1 MNITREAEMANH
13 KPVAGDVYLPVFDIN
28 DPISGDI
35 LENTSSTDVDGD
47 AVRLN
52 FVNGQ
57 RIPQPANGSPATS
70 TTIEGE
76 YGTLTVYSDGS
87 YTYALDHSNP
97 VVVALGPGDE
107 LVEKFTFKISDGKG
121 ATDVGAFSIAID
133 LPERGDV
140 FANFEDVGQSDF
152 PTGYKGFDW
161 GAWRDGDDATV
172 QEGADGNHHLSGGV
186 FWTPIYSADG
196 GPFQIEQFEV
206 ANGTSD
212 YDNVLTIEG
221 QLNGNIVFSTT
232 VTVTADSMEAPQLI
246 DLSAYGDIDYL
257 LLDTNPIITETSGP
271 DYYGAKYDNFH
282 FLV

>member
-1 MNITREAEMANH
+1 MANH
-13 KPVAGDVYLPVFDIN
+13 KPVAVDVYLPVFDIN

-47 AVRLN
+47 RVRLN

-57 RIPQPANGSPATS
+57 RIPQPADPNGPATS
-70 TTIEGE
+70 TTIEGK
-76 YGTLTVYSDGS
+76 YGTLTVYSDGG

-97 VVVALGPGDE
+97 VVSALGPGDQ
-107 LVEKFTFKISDGKG
+107 LVDQFNFKISDGKG
-121 ATDVGAFSIAID
+121 ATDFGLLNIAVD

-140 FANFEDVGQSDF
+140 FVNFEDVGKYDF

-172 QEGADGNHHLSGGV
+172 QKEADGNHVLSGGV
-186 FWTPIYSADG
+186 FWTPILSADG
-196 GPFQIEQFEV
+196 GTFQIEQFSV

-221 QLNGNIVFSTT
+221 HLNGNIVFSTT
-232 VTVTADSMEAPQLI
+232 VNVTADSMDAPQVI
-246 DLSAYGDIDYL
+246 DLSAWGKIDYL
-257 LLDTNPIITETSGP
+257 VLDTEPVITETSGP
-271 DYYGAKYDNFH
+271 DYYGARYDDFH
-282 FLV
+282 FIV

>member
-1 MNITREAEMANH
+1 MTREVEMANH
-13 KPVAGDVYLPVFDIN
+13 KPVAGDVYLPVFNIDNAIT
-28 DPISGDI
+28 GDI

-47 AVRLN
+47 TVRLN

-70 TTIEGE
+70 TAIQGE

-87 YTYALDHSNP
+87 YTYALDHSKP
-97 VVVALGPGDE
+97 EVAALGPGDA

-121 ATDVGAFSIAID
+121 ATDVGALSIAID

-140 FANFEDVGQSDF
+140 FVNFEDVGHSDF

-172 QEGADGNHHLSGGV
+172 RQEADGNHYLGGGV

-196 GPFQIEQFEV
+196 GPFQIKQFEV
-206 ANGTSD
+206 ANGTSN

-221 QLNGNIVFSTT
+221 QLNGNVVFSTT
-232 VTVTADSMEAPQLI
+232 VTITADSIHNPQLI
-246 DLSAYGDIDYL
+246 DLSAYGPIDYL
-257 LLDTNPIITETSGP
+257 LLDSEPIITEDSGP
-271 DYYGAKYDNFH
+271 DYFGAQYDNFH

>member
-1 MNITREAEMANH
+1 MANH
-13 KPVAGDVYLPVFDIN
+13 KPFAGNVYLPVFNLD
-28 DPISGDI
+28 DPISGDV
-35 LENTSSTDVDGD
+35 LENSYDTDGD
-47 AVRLN
+47 SVRLN

-57 RIPQPANGSPATS
+57 RIKQPADPEGQPIKTI
-70 TTIEGE
+70 IEGK
-76 YGTLTVYSDGS
+76 YGTLTIFSDGT
-87 YTYALDHSNP
+87 YTYALDHSKP
-97 VVVALGPGDE
+97 EVAALGPGDQ

-140 FANFEDVGQSDF
+140 FVNFEDVGQSDF

-161 GAWRDGDDATV
+161 GAWRDGDDATLR
-172 QEGADGNHHLSGGV
+172 EDADGNHYLGGGV

-196 GPFQIEQFEV
+196 GPFQIKQFEV
-206 ANGTSD
+206 ANGTSN

-232 VTVTADSMEAPQLI
+232 VTITADSIDNPQLI

-257 LLDTNPIITETSGP
+257 LLDSEPIVTENSGP
-271 DYYGAKYDNFH
+271 DYFGAQYDSFY
-282 FLV
+282 FVV

>member
-1 MNITREAEMANH
+1 MANH
-13 KPVAGDVYLPVFDIN
+13 KPFAGDVYLPVFDIN

-35 LENTSSTDVDGD
+35 LENSYDTDGD
-47 AVRLN
+47 QVRLN

-57 RIPQPANGSPATS
+57 RIKQPADAEGEPTK
-70 TTIEGE
+70 TIIEGK
-76 YGTLTVYSDGS
+76 YGTLTIYSNGT
-87 YTYALDHSNP
+87 YTYALDHSKP
-97 VVVALGPGDE
+97 EVAALGPGDE

-121 ATDVGAFSIAID
+121 ATDFGAFSIAID

-140 FANFEDVGQSDF
+140 FVNFEDVGQSDF

-172 QEGADGNHHLSGGV
+172 REEAGGNHYLGGGV

-196 GPFQIEQFEV
+196 GPFQIKQFEV
-206 ANGTSD
+206 ANGTSN

-221 QLNGNIVFSTT
+221 RLNDNIVFSTT
-232 VTVTADSMEAPQLI
+232 VTVTADSIDDPQLI

-257 LLDTNPIITETSGP
+257 LLDSEPIVTENSGP
-271 DYYGAKYDNFH
+271 DYFGAQYDNFY
-282 FLV
+282 FVV

>member
-1 MNITREAEMANH
+1 MTREVEMANH

-57 RIPQPANGSPATS
+57 RIPQPANGAPATS

-76 YGTLTVYSDGS
+76 YGKLTVYSDGS

-97 VVVALGPGDE
+97 VVAALGPGDD

-161 GAWRDGDDATV
+161 GAWYDGDDATV
-172 QEGADGNHHLSGGV
+172 REEADGNHYLGGGV
-186 FWTPIYSADG
+186 FWTPIQAADG
-196 GPFQIEQFEV
+196 GNFQIEQFSV

-221 QLNGNIVFSTT
+221 KLDGDTVFLVT
-232 VTVTADSMEAPQLI
+232 VNVTADSIHDPQVI
-246 DLSAYGDIDYL
+246 DLSAYGEIDNL
-257 LLDTNPIITETSGP
+257 VLDTEPVINETSGP
-271 DYYGAKYDNFH
+271 DYYGAQYDNFH
-282 FLV
+282 FIV